1 MKEIEELKKKEEINN
16 AVFRKSVI
24 KVIQR
29 LGLTFLKQR
38 LASSFSCRSIF
49 CFNESKIFPHK
60 AFLAPEWS

>member
-16 AVFRKSVI
+16 ALFRKSVI

-38 LASSFSCRSIF
+38 LASWR
-49 CFNESKIFPHK
+49 
-60 AFLAPEWS
+60 